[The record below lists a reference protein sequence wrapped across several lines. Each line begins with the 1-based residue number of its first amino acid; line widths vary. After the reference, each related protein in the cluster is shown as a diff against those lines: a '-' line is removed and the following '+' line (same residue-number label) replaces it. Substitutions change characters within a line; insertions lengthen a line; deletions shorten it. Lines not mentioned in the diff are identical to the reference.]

1 MSFVR
6 SIKITR
12 NALRTPSP
20 PDLNLALDRTL
31 TCNTRKLRQFDD
43 FIPSR
48 SSRREL
54 DPPLVPSLEPELL
67 LLREL
72 REVGRPHFLQLETAV
87 G

>member
-6 SIKITR
+6 SIIKTTR
-12 NALRTPSP
+12 NPPPLLSP

-31 TCNTRKLRQFDD
+31 TCNTRKLGQFDD

-67 LLREL
+67 LL
-72 REVGRPHFLQLETAV
+72 
-87 G
+87 

>member
-6 SIKITR
+6 SIIKTTR
-12 NALRTPSP
+12 NPPPLLSPP

-31 TCNTRKLRQFDD
+31 TCNTRKLGQFDD

-67 LLREL
+67 LL
-72 REVGRPHFLQLETAV
+72 
-87 G
+87 